1 MSGTPPSRKDR
12 ERRRVTLEE
21 PTRKQ
26 LMKNSQCEVEEDSI
40 TVVDLDQME
49 DSKPGLKKQQQQQR
63 TPGQRS
69 SSRIASINSRK
80 TEVIEVPSSPL
91 AVRKTVKTSRKVT
104 VKEKKVVKVEIEKK
118 EEDVKQEV
126 EKVVE
131 DGKVKKEVKGEAAV
145 EKEEIKDKR
154 KRAKKEVKNEAKKRV
169 VKQVKAEDEADGGEV
184 LDSKSDDDLEA
195 VVTSGADLALMAN
208 QLAERQK
215 LSDALQVKATIRIFN
230 SMYLSAIQVWNIKRG
245 REEKKECRWSTSRC
259 APPNRLCLL

>member
-1 MSGTPPSRKDR
+1 MSATPPSRKDR

-26 LMKNSQCEVEEDSI
+26 LMKNSQCEVEEDSK

-49 DSKPGLKKQQQQQR
+49 DSKPDLKQQQQR

-69 SSRIASINSRK
+69 SSRIASLNSRK
-80 TEVIEVPSSPL
+80 TEVVEVPSSPL

-131 DGKVKKEVKGEAAV
+131 DTKVKKEVKGEVKGEAAV
-145 EKEEIKDKR
+145 VKEEIKDKK
-154 KRAKKEVKNEAKKRV
+154 KRVKKEVKNEAKKRV
-169 VKQVKAEDEADGGEV
+169 PKQVKAEDEADGGEV
-184 LDSKSDDDLEA
+184 LDSKSDDDLEP
-195 VVTSGADLALMAN
+195 VVTTGADLALMAN
-208 QLAERQK
+208 QLVERQK
-215 LSDALQVKATIRIFN
+215 LSDAMQVKATIRIFN
-230 SMYLSAIQVWNIKRG
+230 SMYLSAIQVWNLKRG
-245 REEKKECRWSTSRC
+245 REEKRV
-259 APPNRLCLL
+259 

>member
-49 DSKPGLKKQQQQQR
+49 DSKPGLKQQQQQR

-69 SSRIASINSRK
+69 SSRIASLNSRK

-145 EKEEIKDKR
+145 EKEEIKEKR

-169 VKQVKAEDEADGGEV
+169 VKQVKAEDEVDGGEV

-245 REEKKECRWSTSRC
+245 REE
-259 APPNRLCLL
+259 NRVWMVYK

>member
-1 MSGTPPSRKDR
+1 MREFSDSTGRVSAVMSATPPSRKDR

-26 LMKNSQCEVEEDSI
+26 LMKNSQCEVEEDSK

-49 DSKPGLKKQQQQQR
+49 DSKPGWKQQQQQPQR

-126 EKVVE
+126 EKVVD

-145 EKEEIKDKR
+145 VKEEIKDKK

-184 LDSKSDDDLEA
+184 LDSKSDDDLGA
-195 VVTSGADLALMAN
+195 VVTSGADLALVAN

-215 LSDALQVKATIRIFN
+215 LSDAMQVKATIRIFN
-230 SMYLSAIQVWNIKRG
+230 SMYLSAIQVCG
-245 REEKKECRWSTSRC
+245 
-259 APPNRLCLL
+259 